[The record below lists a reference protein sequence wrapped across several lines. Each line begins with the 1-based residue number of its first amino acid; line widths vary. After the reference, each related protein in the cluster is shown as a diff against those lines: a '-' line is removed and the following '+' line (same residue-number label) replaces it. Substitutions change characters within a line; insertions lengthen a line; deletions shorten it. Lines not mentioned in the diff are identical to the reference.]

1 MEIREIRLFLVLA
14 EELHFGRTAER
25 LNLSQTR
32 VSQTVRALE
41 GQLGGRLFER
51 TSRRVRLTRLGE
63 RLRDRL
69 RPVYEELN
77 RVVDEVR
84 ETRDTVTG
92 ELRLALYSQLVGG
105 PRIAEVIRRYEERHR
120 ESRVTIKDP
129 PIAVGL
135 EGLRRGELDLMAS
148 WLPLDEPDMR
158 IGPILACEDR
168 VLAVCDTH
176 PLAERGYATV
186 EDLADHSVIDRPGLP
201 EVTRDALVPRT
212 SPSGRPIERRYRAD
226 TAMDF
231 LTLVARG
238 AAIHPT
244 VASSAAYMAF
254 PGVTYVPLR
263 GLPPMRS
270 ALVWRIAAESAAIRA
285 FAVAAREVEQAA
297 TVH

>member
-1 MEIREIRLFLVLA
+1 VEIREIRVFLVLA

-25 LNLSQTR
+25 LYLSPTR

-41 GQLGGRLFER
+41 KQLGGRLFER

-63 RLRDRL
+63 RLRDGL
-69 RPVYEELN
+69 RPVHEELN

-84 ETRDTVTG
+84 VTGDAVTG

-105 PRIAEVIRRYEERHR
+105 PRIAEVIRRYEERNPD
-120 ESRVTIKDP
+120 SRVTIKDP
-129 PIAVGL
+129 PIAEGL
-135 EGLRRGELDLMAS
+135 EGLRRGELDLIAS
-148 WLPLDEPDMR
+148 WLPLDEPDMT
-158 IGPILACEDR
+158 IGPILAC
-168 VLAVCDTH
+168 VLAVRDTH

-201 EVTRDALVPRT
+201 EVTRDALGPRT
-212 SPSGRPIERRYRAD
+212 SPSGRSIERRR
-226 TAMDF
+226 TRMDF

-238 AAIHPT
+238 AAVHPT

-263 GLPPMRS
+263 GLPQIRS
-270 ALVWRIAAESAAIRA
+270 ALVWLTAAESAAIRA
-285 FAVAAREVEQAA
+285 FVLAAREVEEAPS
-297 TVH
+297 VK